1 MYRNIKNINKYN
13 IKIIFIF
20 RLYLYNRRILL
31 TIILYIRRNI
41 PYILKKIY
49 YLYLNLYNYLY
60 LLNIDNIY

>member
-41 PYILKKIY
+41 PYILKNLY